1 MKYLLFFALT
11 IMSAILPAQNT
22 TAVSMSSSSS
32 TSVSESATNNSY
44 TFKLKVDRKQM
55 KNLVSTYIKL
65 AKITGVSKI
74 VGVSSYT
81 TDEGAV
87 MQMNTKKRTLRIYS
101 DDDQPESLDSAH
113 GLADQVREELNLVP
127 APAPPK
133 E

>member
-1 MKYLLFFALT
+1 MKYLFFFALT
-11 IMSAILPAQNT
+11 IMSTTLPAQNT

-32 TSVSESATNNSY
+32 ISVSESATDDSY
-44 TFKLKVDRKQM
+44 TFKLKVDRRQM
-55 KNLVSTYIKL
+55 DDLVSTYKKL
-65 AKITGVSKI
+65 AKISGTAKI
-74 VGVSSYT
+74 VGVLSYT

-87 MQMNTKKRTLRIYS
+87 MQMNKKKRTLRIYS